1 MMSCQ
6 RYIEELRAI
15 EDSLI
20 LIIDEASEGYLTEN
34 TKDRLVQ
41 LESRK
46 KKKLYEQ
53 EATWRLK
60 SSIVWL
66 MARDDNT
73 KKNHN
78 VAKGKK
84 STNTIWELH
93 DLEGNR
99 ASLFED
105 LANMGKSHFESLFK

>member
-1 MMSCQ
+1 MKLLRVISRRIQ
-6 RYIEELRAI
+6 R
-15 EDSLI
+15 
-20 LIIDEASEGYLTEN
+20 IDLFSWN
-34 TKDRLVQ
+34 
-41 LESRK
+41 LEK

-73 KKNHN
+73 KKIHN